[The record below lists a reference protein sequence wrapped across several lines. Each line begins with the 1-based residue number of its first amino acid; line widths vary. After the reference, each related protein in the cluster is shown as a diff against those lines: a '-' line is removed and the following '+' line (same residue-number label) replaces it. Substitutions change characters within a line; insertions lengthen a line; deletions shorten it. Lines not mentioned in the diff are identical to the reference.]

1 MKKVLFNIYIYKQ
14 CYHIAVWSIKNI
26 ERTKNGRIT
35 FLRKFVV
42 CDSKKWKFIKEQEA
56 SGLLTSLGIK
66 TPLDKIYLFIPL
78 LF

>member
-66 TPLDKIYLFIPL
+66 TTLTKTPL
-78 LF
+78 LGPILF